1 MSGRHL
7 RVQEMHQQ
15 IIELEPRAKTAIIN
29 GFFPSFWNIAEYIPQ
44 FMLSGVVLVVFICI
58 LMLFCCFYNTLQD
71 VRTCTAGIVNS
82 AGLVTCNRRLV
93 DEENAKLTL
102 LDVKIKLR
110 QQTELM
116 TDLVYRVDQNTR
128 RLQAVQS
135 RELES
140 LGPPPYPEK
149 E

>member
-71 VRTCTAGIVNS
+71 VRTCTAGIVRRP
-82 AGLVTCNRRLV
+82 AGGGSPMC
-93 DEENAKLTL
+93 DA
-102 LDVKIKLR
+102 
-110 QQTELM
+110 LM
-116 TDLVYRVDQNTR
+116 PSVVR
-128 RLQAVQS
+128 
-135 RELES
+135 
-140 LGPPPYPEK
+140 
-149 E
+149 